1 MGTVRILP
9 LLAFAALCLFGLKAA
24 GLFLSGGYVLSGAA
38 PASAQDTNTAAE
50 QSAASNPAAG
60 AQEQANAS
68 RDGAAPG
75 ESPSAGSGGQPGE
88 GEAGVTQSEKAVLGG
103 LSNRREA
110 LDERARKL
118 DMREKLLKA
127 AEKRV
132 QARIAEL
139 KKIEARI
146 EGTMQKR
153 EDRRE
158 AQYTRLVEMYSNM
171 KPGDAANI
179 FNRLD
184 LETLTGLAGRMKPRI
199 MSAILAEMEPAAAE
213 RLTLEIANKRL
224 YEDKAGS
231 KLPKIRNQ
239 EPE

>member
-1 MGTVRILP
+1 MGTVRVLP

-38 PASAQDTNTAAE
+38 PASAQDTKTVAG
-50 QSAASNPAAG
+50 QSAGSGPAAG
-60 AQEQANAS
+60 AEQKTDAAQG
-68 RDGAAPG
+68 GAAPA
-75 ESPSAGSGGQPGE
+75 ESGGQPGE
-88 GEAGVTQSEKAVLGG
+88 DEAGVTQSEKAVLEG

-118 DMREKLLKA
+118 EMRENLLKA

-146 EGTMQKR
+146 EGTMQER
-153 EDRRE
+153 EDRRA
-158 AQYTRLVEMYSNM
+158 AQYTKLVEMYSNM

-184 LETLTGLAGRMKPRI
+184 LQTLTGMAGQMKPRI

-231 KLPKIRNQ
+231 KLPKIQNQ
-239 EPE
+239 DAE